1 MLNRRLTQHSSRMR
15 RKGSHAAPGAQRGL
29 FLIEALLGILI
40 FSLGILALIGM
51 QAAAISAQSDAR
63 YRMEAANQAEKIV
76 DTIWLNV
83 DRTSTATL
91 QTSLLT
97 FQHMTGGTSCA
108 FTGTASSNALVTSWA
123 SGVQAASTGLPGSTS
138 AMQQITVD
146 TSSSG
151 YNKVSVSVCWL
162 APRATAPSRHT
173 VVTFVN

>member
-1 MLNRRLTQHSSRMR
+1 MLIAHSTVLLGSP
-15 RKGSHAAPGAQRGL
+15 KGQCARGQRGV

-76 DTIWLNV
+76 NTIWLSV
-83 DRTSTATL
+83 DRTTATTL

-97 FQHMTGGTSCA
+97 FQHMTGGTGCA
-108 FTGTASSNALVTSWA
+108 FTGSASSNALATSWA
-123 SGVQAASTGLPGSTS
+123 SAVQATGTGLPGSTS

-146 TSSSG
+146 TSTAG
-151 YNKVSVSVCWL
+151 FNKVSVSVCWL
-162 APRATAPSRHT
+162 APRALTPSRHT